1 MGSYSFQ
8 LKPSQTRDSLNG
20 LWGHLV
26 RFHDANG
33 VLRQLILSMAE
44 LEGNGDSLR
53 QTLLE
58 QGFQISPDKVA
69 RSLFIRFLDD
79 STPQMFARIVKKI
92 RWIGDVYVLRDIAYG
107 RAEGE
112 LFIPES
118 PRLAGRFEAA
128 GILEGWQKNVAEPC
142 LGNPLLE
149 LAIPFAF
156 GSVQVYG

>member
-1 MGSYSFQ
+1 M
-8 LKPSQTRDSLNG
+8 
-20 LWGHLV
+20 
-26 RFHDANG
+26 FHDANG

-44 LEGNGDSLR
+44 LEGNGDSVR

-58 QGFQISPDKVA
+58 QGLWISPDKVA
-69 RSLFIRFLDD
+69 RSLFIRFLND
-79 STPQMFARIVKKI
+79 STPQIFARIVKKI
-92 RWIGDVYVLRDIAYG
+92 GWIGDVYVLRDIACG

-118 PRLAGRFEAA
+118 PRLADRFEAA
-128 GILEGWQKNVAEPC
+128 GILEDWQKNVAEPC

-149 LAIPFAF
+149 LAISFAF

>member
-1 MGSYSFQ
+1 M
-8 LKPSQTRDSLNG
+8 
-20 LWGHLV
+20 
-26 RFHDANG
+26 FHDANG
-33 VLRQLILSMAE
+33 VLHQLILSRAE
-44 LEGNGDSLR
+44 LGGGNGDSVR

-58 QGFQISPDKVA
+58 QGLWISPDKVA

-149 LAIPFAF
+149 LAISFAF

>member
-1 MGSYSFQ
+1 M
-8 LKPSQTRDSLNG
+8 
-20 LWGHLV
+20 
-26 RFHDANG
+26 FHDANG
-33 VLRQLILSMAE
+33 VPHQLILSMAE
-44 LEGNGDSLR
+44 LGGNGDSVR

-58 QGFQISPDKVA
+58 QGLWISPDKVA
-69 RSLFIRFLDD
+69 RSLFIRFLND

-92 RWIGDVYVLRDIAYG
+92 RWISDVYVLRDIACG

-118 PRLAGRFEAA
+118 PRLADRFEAA

-149 LAIPFAF
+149 LAISFAF
-156 GSVQVYG
+156 GSAQVYG